1 VMNRFTEQNKA
12 LSKLSDNKLSDN
24 KLPAATDTAKETAR
38 PAAPQ
43 AGRPGRHVQ
52 KERTATNASP
62 GKPAESQADAFR
74 GKWPA
79 HIAAAKNKW
88 NKLSDSDLQKVGGI
102 ESKLTDLVR
111 QRYAL
116 DEEVACKQVRHFIE
130 RCNG

>member
-1 VMNRFTEQNKA
+1 MNRFTEQNKA
-12 LSKLSDNKLSDN
+12 LSKLSDNKL
-24 KLPAATDTAKETAR
+24 PAATDMAKDAAKDQTR
-38 PAAPQ
+38 PAAPE
-43 AGRPGRHVQ
+43 AGHPGRHAQ
-52 KERTATNASP
+52 KERTATNTSP
-62 GKPAESQADAFR
+62 ANTANSQADAFR

-79 HIAAAKNKW
+79 HIAAAKTKW
-88 NKLSDSDLQKVGGI
+88 SKLSDSDLQKVGGI